1 MIDYSKFK
9 PALMK
14 LGKDQEEQIL
24 TKESILA
31 LHKVAIDI
39 AGGELT
45 VRDENLLDSVSVTP
59 YQCIFGEDLY
69 PTLFDKAAKF
79 LFDFCHYQIFV
90 DGNKRTG
97 VLTMQS
103 LLELNGYDINLT
115 NEEVYDLAMDIANNR
130 INEIPDISNILKEK
144 CTLKDEMEV
153 ER

>member
-14 LGKDQEEQIL
+14 LGKDEEEQKL
-24 TKESILA
+24 TKESILT
-31 LHKVAIDI
+31 LHKIAIDI

-45 VRDENLLDSVSVTP
+45 VRDDNLLESVSVTP
-59 YQCIFGEDLY
+59 YQSIFEEDLY

-79 LFDFCHYQIFV
+79 LFDFCHYQVFV

-97 VLTMQS
+97 VLAMQS

-130 INEIPDISNILKEK
+130 LNEIPDISKILTEK
-144 CTLKDEMEV
+144 CILKDEMEV